1 MEESLGFFEVQRI
14 LNKKLT
20 KTEASALN
28 PLTLAY
34 IGDSIFSNTVRRYL
48 IGLGHQNV
56 NLLTKKSIAY
66 VKAAAQALMIHR
78 LMEELT
84 EEEVRI
90 VKRGR
95 NTTSH
100 VPKNA
105 KLSDYRYAT
114 GFEAL
119 LGFLSLCGEEKRL
132 EELMIKGIGIINE
145 EIRSLG

>member
-1 MEESLGFFEVQRI
+1 MEESLNFSEIQAI
-14 LNKKLT
+14 LNKTLT
-20 KTEASALN
+20 RAEAFSLS

-34 IGDSIFSNTVRRYL
+34 IGDSVFSNTVRRYL
-48 IGLGHQNV
+48 IALGHQNV
-56 NLLTKKSIAY
+56 NLLTKKSILY
-66 VKAAAQALMIHR
+66 VKANAQALIVHT

-84 EEEVRI
+84 EEELRV

-105 KLSDYRYAT
+105 KVSDYRYAT

-119 LGFLSLCGEEKRL
+119 LGFLSLCGEDERL
-132 EELMIKGIGIINE
+132 EELMIKGIGIINQG
-145 EIRSLG
+145 SHF

>member
-1 MEESLGFFEVQRI
+1 MEKSLEFSELQSV

-20 KTEASALN
+20 KSEAMALN

-34 IGDSIFSNTVRRYL
+34 IGDSIFSNTVRHYL

-56 NLLTKKSIAY
+56 NFLTKKSISY
-66 VKAAAQALMIHR
+66 VKADAQALIIHQ
-78 LMEELT
+78 LMEELS
-84 EEEVRI
+84 EEETRI

-105 KLSDYRYAT
+105 KVSDYRYAT

-119 LGFLSLCGEEKRL
+119 LGFLSLCGEDQRL
-132 EELMIKGIGIINE
+132 EELMIKGINIINQKVH
-145 EIRSLG
+145 S